1 MLIVESLMALY
12 SMWEMVTRQESEN
25 LLFMPVSL
33 IY

>member
-12 SMWEMVTRQESEN
+12 GVWEIVMGQESEN
-25 LLFMPVSL
+25 LSSMPVSL